1 MNSRFKA
8 IYFNL
13 VLMMF
18 SVAANA
24 NETIVSNL
32 ADKSAQAGVIT
43 YKSNYSAKQTLERL
57 IVQLEQKKFTI
68 FNQIHH
74 SEAAKKL
81 NIELK
86 PITLVIFGNPKIGSR
101 LMQCEAQIALD
112 LPQKALIWQDQQDQ
126 VWLSINHPKYLQMR
140 HQVKG
145 CDQLFVKVS
154 MVLNGLMKKVTN

>member
-1 MNSRFKA
+1 MNNQFKA
-8 IYFNL
+8 LYLNF
-13 VLMMF
+13 VLIIF
-18 SVAANA
+18 SCAANA
-24 NETIVSNL
+24 NEIIISNL
-32 ADKSAQAGVIT
+32 TDKSAQAGVIV

-57 IVQLEQKKFTI
+57 IVRLEQKKFTI

-74 SEAAKKL
+74 SDAAKKL
-81 NIELK
+81 NIELQ

-112 LPQKALIWQDQQDQ
+112 LPQKALIWQDQQGQ

-154 MVLNGLMKKVTN
+154 MALNGLMKKVTN